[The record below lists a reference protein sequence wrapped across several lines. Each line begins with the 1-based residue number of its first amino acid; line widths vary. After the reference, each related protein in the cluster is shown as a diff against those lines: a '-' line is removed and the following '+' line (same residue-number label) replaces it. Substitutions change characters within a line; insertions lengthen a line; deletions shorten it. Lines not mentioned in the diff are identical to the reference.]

1 MPVATG
7 PGQTAHL
14 QPQHEA
20 HVIQANLGQQS
31 LESRT
36 PGDRLPALTEIIVDD
51 QHPRRGPSQSL
62 GPLAKPILHLRR
74 LAVFADLFGAG
85 LAHVDKGIA
94 VQMPCVHL
102 GTGPLSLPHTR
113 GVHCHRG
120 VLRRLVKSPHASP
133 PGDRVRPGTRRCEP
147 VWPGSRSW
155 GVRADVPRVP
165 EASATGSCPVSGG
178 GHGVAC
184 EAGHDAP
191 PCRCLFAH
199 HSAKSNRAD
208 AATIGRHAAFEQD
221 ESTVAFCLLAHAQP
235 LAFRRLARA
244 RWRSS
249 RVHAASD
256 QHACETVEGASS
268 RERVR
273 PSLSR
278 ALQVFPGGN
287 RRLLLPGRSLRGA
300 ECPACKPRVSS
311 GIVALVEFAP
321 CGARRP
327 GVSHPLDV
335 AFATPHRLAATCQPT
350 ANGSRS
356 GGDALL
362 RQSRSA
368 LRRSSL
374 GHGLGQAIG
383 ARMHGS
389 APWKTEETIVGLPRL
404 LVLSVLLTFRILE
417 PCADSLTPDG
427 LGSCRKRRNFGA
439 HRSLVQSCGC
449 RSAALGSPDLILQ
462 IWWLSP
468 FTSRRQLSRLTDVAR
483 APVSDRTCEL
493 RLNEFHR
500 TNAEISPDSRMVS
513 RSGRDAVLHP

>member
-94 VQMPCVHL
+94 VQMPCVYL

-178 GHGVAC
+178 GHGVGC

-244 RWRSS
+244 RWRTS

-256 QHACETVEGASS
+256 QHACETLEGA
-268 RERVR
+268 RHEIGYGRLYQGRYKCFPVATEDYFYQVVRYVERNA
-273 PSLSR
+273 PR
-278 ALQVFPGGN
+278 ANLVE
-287 RRLLLPGRSLRGA
+287 RAESWRWSSLRRV
-300 ECPACKPRVSS
+300 EREDPAFP
-311 GIVALVEFAP
+311 I
-321 CGARRP
+321 
-327 GVSHPLDV
+327 LDV

-356 GGDALL
+356 GGVALL

-368 LRRSSL
+368 LRRS
-374 GHGLGQAIG
+374 
-383 ARMHGS
+383 
-389 APWKTEETIVGLPRL
+389 
-404 LVLSVLLTFRILE
+404 
-417 PCADSLTPDG
+417 
-427 LGSCRKRRNFGA
+427 
-439 HRSLVQSCGC
+439 
-449 RSAALGSPDLILQ
+449 
-462 IWWLSP
+462 
-468 FTSRRQLSRLTDVAR
+468 
-483 APVSDRTCEL
+483 
-493 RLNEFHR
+493 
-500 TNAEISPDSRMVS
+500 
-513 RSGRDAVLHP
+513 